1 MRQRQPGWRAPTPGR
16 GAIGLLVLL
25 LGAWILIALP
35 DAVGAGPIP
44 APAEQRYLCEGDL
57 LVARVDNGAVDTLAI
72 PNVSG
77 GTVPGA
83 FVVLRWRDLS
93 LQLPRTNN
101 AGAPSYSDGK
111 WWWSVEDP
119 EHPRFLLRR
128 GVVEEFDCRR
138 VGPPTRPP
146 SPRQ

>member
-1 MRQRQPGWRAPTPGR
+1 MQRQPGWLGLALGR
-16 GAIGLLVLL
+16 VAIRPLARGTGALL
-25 LGAWILIALP
+25 LAAWLLLALP
-35 DAVGAGPIP
+35 FAVGAVPIP
-44 APAEQRYLCEGDL
+44 APVEQRFTCEGDPL
-57 LVARVDNGAVDTLAI
+57 IARVDNGAVDAMNL
-72 PNVSG
+72 PNMSG

-128 GVVEEFDCRR
+128 GDVQEFSCQ
-138 VGPPTRPP
+138 
-146 SPRQ
+146 RQ

>member
-1 MRQRQPGWRAPTPGR
+1 MA
-16 GAIGLLVLL
+16 LL
-25 LGAWILIALP
+25 LGAWLLVALP
-35 DAVGAGPIP
+35 GAMEAAPIP
-44 APAEQRYLCEGDL
+44 ITTEQRYLCEGDPMI
-57 LVARVDNGAVDTLAI
+57 ARVDNGAVDALDI

-111 WWWSVEDP
+111 WWWSMEDP

-128 GVVEEFDCRR
+128 GDVQEFSCRR
-138 VGPPTRPP
+138 
-146 SPRQ
+146 Q

>member
-1 MRQRQPGWRAPTPGR
+1 VGFRKLTG
-16 GAIGLLVLL
+16 GAGALL
-25 LGAWILIALP
+25 LAAWLLLALP
-35 DAVGAGPIP
+35 GAMVAAPIP
-44 APAEQRYLCEGDL
+44 APIQPLTEQRYVCAGDPL
-57 LVARVDNGAVDTLAI
+57 IARVDNGSVDTLAI

-101 AGAPSYSDGK
+101 AGAPSFSDGK

-119 EHPRFLLRR
+119 DHPRFLLRR
-128 GVVEEFDCRR
+128 GAEQEFDCRR
-138 VGPPTRPP
+138 P
-146 SPRQ
+146 

>member
-1 MRQRQPGWRAPTPGR
+1 MQRQPGWLVKALGR
-16 GAIGLLVLL
+16 VAIRPLAGGTGPLL
-25 LGAWILIALP
+25 LAAWLLLALP
-35 DAVGAGPIP
+35 GAVKAAPIP
-44 APAEQRYLCEGDL
+44 PPMEERYVCAGDPL
-57 LVARVDNGAVDTLAI
+57 IARVDNGAVDTLAI

-111 WWWSVEDP
+111 WFWSVEDT

-128 GVVEEFDCRR
+128 GAVQAFDCRR
-138 VGPPTRPP
+138 P
-146 SPRQ
+146 

>member
-1 MRQRQPGWRAPTPGR
+1 VQRQPGWLVQVLGSVAIRAVAR
-16 GAIGLLVLL
+16 GTGVLL
-25 LGAWILIALP
+25 LAAWFLLALP
-35 DAVGAGPIP
+35 GALKAAQIP
-44 APAEQRYLCEGDL
+44 APKELRYVCAGDPL
-57 LVARVDNGAVDTLAI
+57 IARVDNGAVDTLAI

-119 EHPRFLLRR
+119 EHPRFLLQR
-128 GVVEEFDCRR
+128 GSVQSFDCRR
-138 VGPPTRPP
+138 P
-146 SPRQ
+146 